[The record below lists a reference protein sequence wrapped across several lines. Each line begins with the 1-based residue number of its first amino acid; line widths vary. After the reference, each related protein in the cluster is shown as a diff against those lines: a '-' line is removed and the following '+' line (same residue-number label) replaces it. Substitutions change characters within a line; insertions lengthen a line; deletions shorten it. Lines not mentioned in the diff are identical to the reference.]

1 MANKKKI
8 IISIVV
14 GIVLVAIVTTGT
26 ILTLNVV
33 NNSDTEK
40 AKVTPT
46 KATADELRIK
56 AETARKE
63 ADTATAKKLLLEA
76 QQQYETLPKTDE
88 NTNAK
93 VDIDAQ
99 LWLLEHPVTPST
111 EPVTQ

>member
-1 MANKKKI
+1 MANKKKV

-33 NNSDTEK
+33 NSNNANK
-40 AKVTPT
+40 PVTPT
-46 KATADELRIK
+46 ETTAKDLRDQ
-56 AETARKE
+56 AESARKN
-63 ADTATAKKLLLEA
+63 ADATKSKELLLEA
-76 QQQYETLPKTDE
+76 QKQYETLPKTDA

-99 LWLLEHPVTPST
+99 LWLLAHPTTPSNT
-111 EPVTQ
+111 PVAP